1 VVDIEQQ
8 IAHLRWLRQ
17 QNERSIR
24 QTIESSKILKQK
36 DTILGLSVDQTTE
49 KNMWTTKVVKDELTR
64 PLVIN
69 DEELFQIQYDEN
81 RIKLRLHK
89 YARQQLENVEK
100 QLETK
105 ESWQVKT
112 VQGIQIKAQ
121 QIHNLKD
128 IKQRLQGTIAQIEE
142 RVPYIDVKAPIPKLF

>member
-1 VVDIEQQ
+1 
-8 IAHLRWLRQ
+8 
-17 QNERSIR
+17 
-24 QTIESSKILKQK
+24 
-36 DTILGLSVDQTTE
+36 
-49 KNMWTTKVVKDELTR
+49 M
-64 PLVIN
+64 
-69 DEELFQIQYDEN
+69 
-81 RIKLRLHK
+81 
-89 YARQQLENVEK
+89 
-100 QLETK
+100 ETK

>member
-1 VVDIEQQ
+1 MKKARVVDIEQQ

-89 YARQQLENVEK
+89 VSQSTTIQLI
-100 QLETK
+100 L
-105 ESWQVKT
+105 
-112 VQGIQIKAQ
+112 
-121 QIHNLKD
+121 
-128 IKQRLQGTIAQIEE
+128 
-142 RVPYIDVKAPIPKLF
+142 LFVDQATYVL

>member
-1 VVDIEQQ
+1 MHLLKLPKRSSFIDCPFYSIGLLYSSSCGDLLDYIDYISCGYDMKKARVVDIEQQ

-69 DEELFQIQYDEN
+69 DEELYQIQYDEN

-89 YARQQLENVEK
+89 VSQQ
-100 QLETK
+100 
-105 ESWQVKT
+105 
-112 VQGIQIKAQ
+112 
-121 QIHNLKD
+121 
-128 IKQRLQGTIAQIEE
+128 
-142 RVPYIDVKAPIPKLF
+142 VPFC